1 MTTIG
6 IIGGK
11 LHGFE
16 VTYLAHKAGMN
27 VVLVDRREKPLIR
40 KVVDAFHCFDVVRE
54 PEKLIQ
60 LSENVDAII
69 PVNENLP
76 NNKATDAC
84 TLTYMINRFL
94 HINL

>member
-1 MTTIG
+1 
-6 IIGGK
+6 
-11 LHGFE
+11 
-16 VTYLAHKAGMN
+16 
-27 VVLVDRREKPLIR
+27 VDI
-40 KVVDAFHCFDVVRE
+40 FHCFDVVRE
-54 PEKLIQ
+54 PEKLIE